1 MSNVWKQSKSLN
13 PSGMKS
19 YEKRIQKLVQERE
32 HAKQVV
38 TTEKEQLA
46 KVEKTLGAAIEAQQV
61 LQRLAQQLQQ
71 KAHHCI
77 AEIVTRCLDTVF
89 GDEAYQFEI
98 QFERKRGKTEA
109 KLVFLRDGFEITPMD
124 AAGGGVIDVA
134 AFALRLACLVLSN
147 PPVRRLLVLDEPF
160 RFLSA
165 DYRPRVRHLLESLAD
180 DLEVQIVFVTHIPD
194 LQIGEVV
201 EL

>member
-124 AAGGGVIDVA
+124 AAGGGVIDIA
-134 AFALRLACLVLSN
+134 GFALRLSCLVLSR
-147 PPVRRLLVLDEPF
+147 PPLRKLLVLDEPMKF
-160 RFLSA
+160 VSKDL
-165 DYRPRVRHLLESLAD
+165 RPKVKALLESLSE
-180 DLEVQIVFVTHIPD
+180 DLGVQFIIVTHDPES
-194 LQIGEVV
+194 LS
-201 EL
+201 